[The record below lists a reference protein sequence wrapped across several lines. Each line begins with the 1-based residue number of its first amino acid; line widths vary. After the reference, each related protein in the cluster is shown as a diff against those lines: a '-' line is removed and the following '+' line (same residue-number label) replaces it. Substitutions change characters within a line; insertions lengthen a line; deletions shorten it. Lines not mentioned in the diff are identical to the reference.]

1 MRLVHRPRDPS
12 DGPQRLKELKDALDA
27 EGVERGGGFYV
38 SAGPDLS
45 GPGATRNADPGTA
58 RQAALNPS
66 LDRSRSRWDVL
77 VAVGQL
83 GDPTS
88 REIADH
94 LGVDRSSVSPRLNE
108 LGPGAPTVRYD
119 PPLVQKTGRTR
130 PGVGAGVLN
139 ETWELTDAGQA
150 LLASKG
156 VHFDP

>member
-12 DGPQRLKELKDALDA
+12 DGPQRLKELRDALDA
-27 EGVERGGGFYV
+27 EGVERGGRFYV

-58 RQAALNPS
+58 RQAALNPG
-66 LDRSRSRWDVL
+66 LDRAHARRIVVEALGVL
-77 VAVGQL
+77 GEA
-83 GDPTS
+83 TS

-94 LGVDRSSVSPRLNE
+94 LELDRSSVSPRLNE

-119 PPLVQKTGRTR
+119 PPLVQKTGRVR

-139 ETWELTDAGQA
+139 ETWELTDAGRA
-150 LLASKG
+150 FLGES
-156 VHFDP
+156 